1 MELWSPSKLHPT
13 LWEGSTWP
21 RFAPGP
27 FFARRAVAGGQSA
40 SVTATTAL
48 PARHCKD
55 TDEPRAAGLARPR
68 HTRGGGRGAIIRGDQ
83 TTEWKF
89 LAEDE
94 EEAERIYLSLPRRHR
109 PAFLRAMLAAING
122 MDLDR
127 VEKMFWQETL
137 LADIRKYVRQKA
149 NRGD

>member
-1 MELWSPSKLHPT
+1 M
-13 LWEGSTWP
+13 
-21 RFAPGP
+21 
-27 FFARRAVAGGQSA
+27 
-40 SVTATTAL
+40 
-48 PARHCKD
+48 
-55 TDEPRAAGLARPR
+55 
-68 HTRGGGRGAIIRGDQ
+68 
-83 TTEWKF
+83 TEWKF
-89 LAEDE
+89 LAEEE